1 MMGLHQEEPKEDTPP
16 VRKYRYSIKRD
27 TSNGKLYMVGLV
39 LREHGGVEVYSD
51 FMKVSEY
58 FNPINPCVDIET
70 TTTDFFQKCI
80 DSQRVLAKKMDDAKI
95 SSDKDIFVYLK
106 IDHRWRNRIDVST
119 ATEFFEDSKW
129 DRILHRRVA

>member
-1 MMGLHQEEPKEDTPP
+1 
-16 VRKYRYSIKRD
+16 
-27 TSNGKLYMVGLV
+27 MVGLV
-39 LREHGGVEVYSD
+39 LRENGAVEVYSD

-58 FNPINPCVDIET
+58 LNSDNPCVDIET
-70 TTTDFFQKCI
+70 TTTDFFLKCV
-80 DSQRVLAKKMDDAKI
+80 DTQRVLDKRAKQI
-95 SSDKDIFVYLK
+95 EFSNDKDIFVYLK